1 VIDVKKWYIAI
12 CAAFLIPLYAL
23 FFISIVD
30 TDATRS
36 ESENRMLAAMPDFSF
51 DTLWNGKYSEG
62 FENYF
67 SDTFPFREKLLG
79 ASKLINSFYTISL
92 GNTAFI
98 PVDKDNDWDNGQS
111 IIDEIDDPWYTTSSE
126 TTTGTSSSETSE
138 STTQGTTATETTPP
152 VTSWVNYEHPGG
164 TEPPNYSEVPI
175 DDVPLDYGSILIVGN
190 AAMEHYYG
198 VDSSLVYY
206 ANAVS
211 RVKQLM
217 PEVNVFAMFC
227 PTSIEF
233 NAPPKYLSGIRSQLR
248 AMNTAYSALS
258 GVVPVNVWAEL
269 YEHRNEYVY
278 FRTDHHWTQRGA
290 YYGYVA
296 FCKAAGIKY
305 HDLSEYQTYTV
316 PGFLGSMYTFTK
328 KYPQSSVLK
337 NNPDDVEV
345 FLPVSP
351 STMKIYRGI
360 TLSEVREYP
369 LILSEASAQKLSA
382 SAKYMMFIGGDN
394 PIAHI
399 VNNSVKNGRVLI
411 VTKES
416 YGNALVPF
424 LTDHFEEIYV
434 IDPRE
439 FNGENEPKLNL
450 VDFANEHGA
459 TDILCVNYAFSAT
472 PNFMKIFNQML
483 P

>member
-1 VIDVKKWYIAI
+1 MKKWYIAI

-211 RVKQLM
+211 RVKQLL
-217 PEVNVFAMFC
+217 
-227 PTSIEF
+227 
-233 NAPPKYLSGIRSQLR
+233 PK
-248 AMNTAYSALS
+248 
-258 GVVPVNVWAEL
+258 
-269 YEHRNEYVY
+269 
-278 FRTDHHWTQRGA
+278 
-290 YYGYVA
+290 
-296 FCKAAGIKY
+296 
-305 HDLSEYQTYTV
+305 
-316 PGFLGSMYTFTK
+316 SMYLRCSARLQLNSTR
-328 KYPQSSVLK
+328 PQNTCPAYAHSSA
-337 NNPDDVEV
+337 
-345 FLPVSP
+345 
-351 STMKIYRGI
+351 R
-360 TLSEVREYP
+360 
-369 LILSEASAQKLSA
+369 
-382 SAKYMMFIGGDN
+382 
-394 PIAHI
+394 
-399 VNNSVKNGRVLI
+399 
-411 VTKES
+411 
-416 YGNALVPF
+416 
-424 LTDHFEEIYV
+424 
-434 IDPRE
+434 
-439 FNGENEPKLNL
+439 
-450 VDFANEHGA
+450 
-459 TDILCVNYAFSAT
+459 
-472 PNFMKIFNQML
+472 
-483 P
+483 